1 MYLLSF
7 IRRNAVKWYTVLQK
21 TNSLTQMELQALLY
35 KYKQF
40 VVSVVYLSII

>member
-1 MYLLSF
+1 MYLLHSKKYGE
-7 IRRNAVKWYTVLQK
+7 IIYTIAKNKLFNSMILQ
-21 TNSLTQMELQALLY
+21 TLLY